1 MVNHR
6 EVHITGRGEDS
17 VSNSLEESIHYF
29 RGLLL
34 RVVEEY
40 DKDLSKDLIRI
51 LELVESAR
59 DSESFESFNSVEEFI
74 DNITLK
80 RGQELAV
87 AIATFFHL
95 ANLCEEHYRVERL
108 NIREAESLQKGE
120 GNALGKA
127 YLKVVEE
134 VGEEDASRRLSELK
148 FHSVFTAHPTEARR
162 RAITGKIKRI
172 SKLYDQRKNLHGIY
186 LIENERL
193 LLNEIDALY
202 RTSPIALKKP
212 SPLDESNVVTSTVES
227 TIHDSIIYVFRRL
240 DDYIKFVHNEKDVI
254 GASTPKAPAFFE
266 LGSWIGSDRDGNPN
280 VLPST
285 TRKVAE
291 KFSKYIIEKHAEA
304 TLLVGRNLTLSND
317 MTPPSDALKALWNKL
332 RTMNDDIATD
342 VSEISAQELHRACT
356 MVISKRLEATAKRD
370 FDYGYSSQEQVLH
383 DLNIVQESLLRAGA
397 SRSAYG
403 PLQALIWRIEV
414 FGFHLASI
422 EVRQHSEVHSK
433 ALEDIRK
440 NGLHSEDL
448 QPRTVEVLD
457 TFRMIGLIQQR
468 YGVRALSRY
477 IVSFTQKSS
486 HISDVYELMRLANAD
501 SESENLLSVI
511 PLFETMEDLENCIA
525 ILEEALKLPEVHQF
539 LLQNNRRLEVM
550 LGYSDSSKDVGP
562 VAATF
567 ALHRAQTRIA
577 DFARKNNIHIVQFHG
592 RGGALGR
599 GGGPANRAV
608 LAQPPGSVDGVFKVT
623 EQGEA
628 ITARYSNPDLAVRH
642 IEAVAAATLMNDVPS
657 VKAMNHQ
664 LYEKYTP
671 LVEELIKYSKDAFHG
686 LVQTSDFAN
695 WFAEVTPLEEV
706 GLLPIGSRPAK
717 RGLSTRSLEDLR
729 AIPWVFAWSQARIN
743 LAAWYGFGAG
753 CDQFVNAK
761 AESAKTSALKN
772 GDSQSVAE
780 QKAESARQEGVATLR
795 NAYDEWNLFSTLVDN
810 IEMSIAKADERIA
823 ARYLDMADR
832 QDLSDKVLDELALT
846 VKWVQRINRSE
857 YPLSHKKVLG
867 QAIQIRGTY
876 VDALS
881 MLQVC
886 ALKRLRAKDDTFSDE
901 YIADLKH
908 LILNTVSGVSA
919 GLQNTG

>member
-1 MVNHR
+1 MISQKKVY
-6 EVHITGRGEDS
+6 ITGRGEDN
-17 VSNSLEESIHYF
+17 VSNSLEESIGYF

-34 RVVEEY
+34 QVVREY
-40 DKDLSKDLIRI
+40 DAGLGDDLTHVLQ
-51 LELVESAR
+51 LVETAR
-59 DSESFESFNSVEEFI
+59 DSDSFDSFNAVEQFI
-74 DNITLK
+74 DGITLK

-95 ANLCEEHYRVERL
+95 ANLAEEHYRVERL
-108 NIREAESLQKGE
+108 NVREEESLHKGE

-127 YLKVVEE
+127 YLRVVEE
-134 VGEEDASRRLSELK
+134 VGEEEASVRLEALK

-172 SKLYDQRKNLHGIY
+172 SKLYAERKNLHGIY

-202 RTSPIALKKP
+202 RTSPIASKKP
-212 SPLDESNVVTSTVES
+212 TPLDESDVVTATVEA
-227 TIHDSIIYVFRRL
+227 TIYDSIIYVFRRL
-240 DDYIKFVHNEKDVI
+240 DDYIKFVHNEKNVI
-254 GASTPKAPAFFE
+254 GASHPKTPAFFE

-280 VLPST
+280 VLPAT

-291 KFSKYIIEKHAEA
+291 KFSKYIIKKHAEA

-317 MTPPSDALKALWNKL
+317 MTPPSENLKALWGNL
-332 RTMNDDIATD
+332 RTLNDDIATS
-342 VSEISAQELHRACT
+342 VSQISLQELHRACM
-356 MVISKRLEATAKRD
+356 MVISKRLEATAGRD
-370 FDYGYSSQEQVLH
+370 FDYGYREEKEVLQ
-383 DLNIVQESLLRAGA
+383 DLNTVQDSLLKAGA

-422 EVRQHSEVHSK
+422 EVRQHSQVHAA
-433 ALEDIRK
+433 ALADIREK
-440 NGLHSEDL
+440 GLYSHELD
-448 QPRTVEVLD
+448 PRTLDVLD
-457 TFRMIGLIQQR
+457 TFRMIALIQRR
-468 YGVRALSRY
+468 YGIRALNRY
-477 IVSFTQKSS
+477 IVSFTQSWQ
-486 HISDVYELMRLANAD
+486 HIVDVYELAALANA
-501 SESENLLSVI
+501 EAQHAPQLSVI
-511 PLFETMEDLENCIA
+511 PLFETMEDLENCID
-525 ILEEALKLPEVHQF
+525 ILEEAIKIPQVQEF
-539 LLQNNRRLEVM
+539 LEQNERRLEVM

-577 DFARKNNIHIVQFHG
+577 EFAKRHNIHVVQFHG

-599 GGGPANRAV
+599 GGGPAHRAV

-628 ITARYSNPDLAVRH
+628 ITARYSNQDLAVRH

-657 VKAMNHQ
+657 MMKANYD
-664 LYEKYTP
+664 LYDKYAA
-671 LVEELIKYSKDAFHG
+671 LVERLTEHSRTAFHD
-686 LVQTSDFAN
+686 LVQTEDFAS
-695 WFAEVTPLEEV
+695 WFATVTPLEEV

-717 RGLSTRSLEDLR
+717 RGLSARSLEDLR

-753 CDQFVNAK
+753 CDKFVRELEANAQEQAVAGGLNAAEVQAASEK
-761 AESAKTSALKN
+761 ART
-772 GDSQSVAE
+772 
-780 QKAESARQEGVATLR
+780 EGVEILR
-795 NAYDEWNLFSTLVDN
+795 QAYDEWNLFSTLVDN
-810 IEMSIAKADERIA
+810 VEMSIAKADERIA
-823 ARYLDMADR
+823 ARYLDMAQR
-832 QDLSDKVLDELALT
+832 QDLSEKVLDELGLT
-846 VKWVQRINRSE
+846 VKWVQEINRSE

-867 QAIQIRGTY
+867 QAIQVRGPY

-886 ALKRLRAKDDTFSDE
+886 ALKRLRSEDETFSEE
-901 YIADLKH
+901 YVSDLKH